1 MRALYKL
8 AIIGVAFALT
18 STLLLL
24 VPVTALYATP
34 LFQAEDEPRRQVLY
48 INSYHRGYK
57 FSDDITQ
64 GIEAVL
70 KEPGRNVDL
79 LVEYMDTKRLDSPAY
94 LEELYQLYKVKY
106 GSRQPDLV
114 ISSDDA
120 ALNFLFEYAQDLFPG
135 VPVVFSG
142 ANYFDVTRL
151 VGFPN
156 FTGVSELAD
165 AQGTLD
171 LALELHPQTRRIVVV
186 NDTTVTGQ
194 RVHERLS
201 ALEASYPEVTFTYL
215 EDISMDNLR
224 LQLSQLSSD
233 SLVLLTIFFRDNAGG
248 FFEVDVF
255 TPLVSESST
264 VPVYG
269 LWDFSLGYGI
279 VGGKLT
285 SGATEGERAAQLAV
299 RILNGESPED
309 IPVVQEPAA
318 RYMFDYEVLQRWN
331 IPESALPRDS
341 FVLNKPF
348 SFFEQYAQIVWIV
361 GISFLVL
368 AAAIAILIFNIF
380 RRRRAEV
387 QLTQSLTELQESR
400 ALLEERVQ
408 ERTEALR
415 QRATLLEAA
424 AEVSRATT
432 EIVDLDVLL
441 PTVVGLVQQRF
452 DLYYVGLFLLDES
465 GEFAML
471 RAGTGDAGRAMMA
484 QGWELRVGGQSMI
497 GRCVATGQADIQLDV
512 GEAPVHFDNPHLPE
526 TRSEMALPLRVRGE
540 IIGAMTIQSQRMAAF
555 EQDDIR
561 TMQTVADQ
569 VAAVITN
576 ARLFT
581 QVQEGLAAE
590 RRAYGEMTYEAWQQ
604 LLLASSNLGYVSDRR
619 ATRPV
624 GDVWRP
630 EMQSALDT
638 GRIVAGESGATLA
651 IPILVREQVVGVID
665 GRKKDGTAWLPEEI
679 TLLQSLVDQLNVA
692 VESARL
698 YEESQRRAMRERLV
712 AEVSGRLRASRD
724 VETVLQ
730 ATIRELGQALGA
742 AATIRM
748 TPLAADEVVVPNAV
762 VPNAVV
768 PNAVVEPEVHR

>member
-1 MRALYKL
+1 MRVLYRL
-8 AIIGVAFALT
+8 AIIGTVL
-18 STLLLL
+18 SLLLI
-24 VPVTALYATP
+24 PVTPLYSASSAQALYSTP
-34 LFQAEDEPRRQVLY
+34 SAPSRQAEDAPRRRVLY

-70 KEPGRNVDL
+70 KEPGQNVDL
-79 LVEYMDTKRLDSPAY
+79 LVEYMDTKRLDSPEY
-94 LEELYQLYKVKY
+94 MEELYQLYKVKY
-106 GSRQPDLV
+106 GTLKPDLV

-120 ALNFLFEYAQDLFPG
+120 ALNFLFKYANELFPD

-151 VGFPN
+151 AGFPN
-156 FTGVSELAD
+156 FTGVSEIAD

-171 LALELHPQTRRIVVV
+171 LALELHPQTRQIVVV
-186 NDTTVTGQ
+186 NDTSVTGQ

-201 ALEASYPEVTFTYL
+201 TLEASYPEIRFIYL
-215 EDISMDNLR
+215 EDISMDDLR
-224 LQLSQLSSD
+224 QQLSQLSSD

-248 FFEVDVF
+248 FFEYDVF

-285 SGATEGERAAQLAV
+285 SGATEGARAAQLAV
-299 RILNGESPED
+299 RILNGESPQD

-318 RYMFDYEVLQRWN
+318 RYMFDYEQLQRWN
-331 IPESALPRDS
+331 IAESALPRDS

-348 SFFEQYAQIVWIV
+348 SFFEQYAQLVWIV

-368 AAAIAILIFNIF
+368 ATAITILVFNIL

-387 QLTQSLTELQESR
+387 QLTQSLSELQESR
-400 ALLEERVQ
+400 VLLEERVE

-424 AEVSRATT
+424 AEVSRTTT
-432 EIVDLDVLL
+432 EIVDLEVLL
-441 PTVVGLVQQRF
+441 PTVVDLVQQRF

-465 GEFAML
+465 GELAVL
-471 RAGTGDAGRAMMA
+471 RAGTGEAGREMMA

-497 GRCVATGQADIQLDV
+497 GRCVATGKADIQLDV
-512 GEAPVHFDNPHLPE
+512 GEASVRFDNPHLPE

-540 IIGAMTIQSQRMAAF
+540 IIGAMTIQSHRVAAF

-569 VAAVITN
+569 IAAVISN

-590 RRAYGEMTYEAWQQ
+590 RRAYGDLTHAAWQQ
-604 LLLASSNLGYVSDRR
+604 LLQSAPNLGYLSDRR
-619 ATRPV
+619 ATRPA
-624 GDVWRP
+624 GNVWRP

-638 GRIVAGESGATLA
+638 GKIVAGESGAALA
-651 IPILVREQVVGVID
+651 IPLRVREQVVGVID

-724 VETVLQ
+724 VEAVLQ

-742 AATIRM
+742 TATIRM
-748 TPLAADEVVVPNAV
+748 TPLSADEPVANASAGPSAPNASV
-762 VPNAVV
+762 L
-768 PNAVVEPEVHR
+768 